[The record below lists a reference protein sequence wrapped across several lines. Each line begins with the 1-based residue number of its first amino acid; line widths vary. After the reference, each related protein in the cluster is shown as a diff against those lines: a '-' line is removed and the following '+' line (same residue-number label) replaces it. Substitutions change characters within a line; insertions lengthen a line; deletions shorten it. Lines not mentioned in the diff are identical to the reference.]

1 MKVVLF
7 SLSMKLSDYAKSLGV
22 SYKTAWRMWKRGEI
36 NATQLPT
43 GTIIV
48 TTEKPL
54 SQGVAIYTRVSSAE
68 NKSNLDS
75 QAERMKSY
83 CIAKGY
89 QIKHIVKEI
98 GSGVNDNRKKLIQL
112 LEKDDYS
119 LIVCE
124 HKDRLTRVG
133 FNYLKFLLNKQGKD
147 IEVVNLAEER
157 KDDLMQDFVA
167 IITSFCAR
175 LYSLRRRTRK
185 TECLIK
191 CLEEN
196 QDEASTKTH
205 N

>member
-1 MKVVLF
+1 
-7 SLSMKLSDYAKSLGV
+7 MKLSDYAKKLGV

-36 NATQLPT
+36 KATQLPT

-48 TTEKPL
+48 TTEETLP
-54 SQGVAIYTRVSSAE
+54 QGVAIYARVSSAE

-75 QAERMKSY
+75 QAERLKAY

-89 QIKHIVKEI
+89 QIKYIIKEV
-98 GSGVNDNRKKLIQL
+98 GSGVNDNRKKLIEL
-112 LEKDDYS
+112 LLKDDYS
-119 LIVCE
+119 LIICE

-133 FNYLKFLLNKQGKD
+133 FNYLKVLLNQQGKD
-147 IEVVNLAEER
+147 IEVVNLAEEK
-157 KDDLMQDFVA
+157 KDDLMQDFVE

-175 LYSLRRRTRK
+175 LYSIRRRTRK

-191 CLEEN
+191 CLQEN
-196 QDEASTKTH
+196 PDEISPETS

>member
-1 MKVVLF
+1 
-7 SLSMKLSDYAKSLGV
+7 MKLSDYAKKLGV

-36 NATQLPT
+36 KATQLPT

-48 TTEKPL
+48 TTEEILP
-54 SQGVAIYTRVSSAE
+54 QGVAIYTRVSSAE

-75 QAERMKSY
+75 QAERLKAY

-89 QIKHIVKEI
+89 QIKYIVKEV
-98 GSGVNDNRKKLIQL
+98 GSGVNDNRKKLIEL
-112 LEKDDYS
+112 LLKDDYS
-119 LIVCE
+119 LIICE

-133 FNYLKFLLNKQGKD
+133 FNYLKVLLNKQGKD

-175 LYSLRRRTRK
+175 LYSIRRRTRK
-185 TECLIK
+185 TECLIQ
-191 CLEEN
+191 CLKEN
-196 QDEASTKTH
+196 QNEISSETS

>member
-1 MKVVLF
+1 
-7 SLSMKLSDYAKSLGV
+7 MKLSDYAKKLGV

-36 NATQLPT
+36 KATQLPT

-48 TTEKPL
+48 TTEEISP
-54 SQGVAIYTRVSSAE
+54 QGVAIYTRVSSAE

-75 QAERMKSY
+75 QAERLKAY

-89 QIKHIVKEI
+89 QIKYIVKEV
-98 GSGVNDNRKKLIQL
+98 GSGVNDNRKKLVEL
-112 LEKDDYS
+112 LLKDDYS
-119 LIVCE
+119 LIICE

-133 FNYLKFLLNKQGKD
+133 FNYLKVLLNKQGKD

-175 LYSLRRRTRK
+175 FYSIRKRTRK
-185 TECLIK
+185 TECLIQ
-191 CLEEN
+191 CLKEN
-196 QDEASTKTH
+196 QNEVSSEAS

>member
-1 MKVVLF
+1 
-7 SLSMKLSDYAKSLGV
+7 MKLSDYAKKLGV

-36 NATQLPT
+36 KATQLPT

-48 TTEKPL
+48 TTEEISP
-54 SQGVAIYTRVSSAE
+54 QGVAIYTRVSSAE

-75 QAERMKSY
+75 QAERLKAY

-89 QIKHIVKEI
+89 QIKYIVKEV
-98 GSGVNDNRKKLIQL
+98 GSGVNDNRKKLVEL
-112 LEKDDYS
+112 LLKDDYS
-119 LIVCE
+119 LIICE

-133 FNYLKFLLNKQGKD
+133 FNYLKVLLNKQGKD

-175 LYSLRRRTRK
+175 LYSIRKRTRK
-185 TECLIK
+185 TECLIQ
-191 CLEEN
+191 CLKEN
-196 QDEASTKTH
+196 QNEVSSEAS

>member
-1 MKVVLF
+1 
-7 SLSMKLSDYAKSLGV
+7 MKLSDYAKKLGV

-36 NATQLPT
+36 KATQLPT

-48 TTEKPL
+48 TTEEILP
-54 SQGVAIYTRVSSAE
+54 QGVAIYTRVSSAE

-75 QAERMKSY
+75 QAERLKAY

-89 QIKHIVKEI
+89 QIKYIVKEV
-98 GSGVNDNRKKLIQL
+98 GSGVNDNRKKLIEL
-112 LEKDDYS
+112 LLKDDYS
-119 LIVCE
+119 LIICE

-133 FNYLKFLLNKQGKD
+133 FNYLKVLLNKQGKD

-175 LYSLRRRTRK
+175 LYSIRRRTRK
-185 TECLIK
+185 TECLIQ
-191 CLEEN
+191 CLTEN
-196 QDEASTKTH
+196 KNEVSSEAS

>member
-1 MKVVLF
+1 
-7 SLSMKLSDYAKSLGV
+7 MKLSDYAKKLGV

-36 NATQLPT
+36 KASQLPT
-43 GTIIV
+43 GTIVV
-48 TTEKPL
+48 TTEEILP
-54 SQGVAIYTRVSSAE
+54 QGVGVAIYTRVSSAE

-75 QAERMKSY
+75 QGERLKAY

-89 QIKHIVKEI
+89 QIKYIVKEV
-98 GSGVNDNRKKLIQL
+98 GSGVNDNRKKLIEL
-112 LEKDDYS
+112 LLKDDYS
-119 LIVCE
+119 LIICE

-133 FNYLKFLLNKQGKD
+133 FNYLKVLLNKQGKD

-175 LYSLRRRTRK
+175 LYSIGRRTRK

-191 CLEEN
+191 CLQEN
-196 QDEASTKTH
+196 QDEISRKTS